1 MIVYGTC
8 VGGTGEKYNT
18 ISEPTIEPRLRD
30 GDQAWALPG
39 TEGIC
44 RVYNGFIDRARSADA
59 EALVLLHDDV
69 EITSRDFRA
78 RVLKAV
84 REPDVGI
91 VGTVGGAGLSSLA
104 WWDARR
110 LRGRVQE
117 SRGLVSFRPAEADVD
132 AVDGMLLVL
141 SPRAL
146 ETVRFDE
153 GSFPEFHGYD
163 VDVCLQARE
172 AGLRVVTRQLGVI
185 HHTKG
190 GFGDRS
196 AFDRAERALLRK
208 WPHRV
213 RPYTRT
219 ENLKNK
225 LRARLAS
232 LERRVRAHGNFD

>member
-18 ISEPTIEPRLRD
+18 ISEPTSEPRLRD

-91 VGTVGGAGLSSLA
+91 AGTVGGAGLSSLA

-153 GSFPEFHGYD
+153 GSFDARCWSDRYVNGSYRHRSWHTSWCYGYIGSRCW
-163 VDVCLQARE
+163 VRGV
-172 AGLRVVTRQLGVI
+172 LGDPQ
-185 HHTKG
+185 
-190 GFGDRS
+190 FGDCDDVAVCRCS
-196 AFDRAERALLRK
+196 
-208 WPHRV
+208 
-213 RPYTRT
+213 Y
-219 ENLKNK
+219 
-225 LRARLAS
+225 S
-232 LERRVRAHGNFD
+232 GNIGQGSFQP